1 MRIKKPGPS
10 VPSAPLRN
18 YKQPV
23 IPQVTNRDRT
33 QFWNFYADLA
43 FLSIIIA
50 ALRKIIGKSAQY
62 GHVSRL
68 DLSTSA
74 YRLLGLNLFS
84 TRQIVYFEKQ
94 VSKTLRHTKHFLD
107 MAKIC
112 FPKKFLS
119 LCLQAAIQPLTI
131 CSMFLG
137 LLFWG
142 GH

>member
-10 VPSAPLRN
+10 GPSAQLRN

-23 IPQVTNRDRT
+23 IPQVTDRDRT

-50 ALRKIIGKSAQY
+50 AQKNHRQKCPIWPC
-62 GHVSRL
+62 VSTRL

-84 TRQIVYFEKQ
+84 TR
-94 VSKTLRHTKHFLD
+94 
-107 MAKIC
+107 
-112 FPKKFLS
+112 
-119 LCLQAAIQPLTI
+119 
-131 CSMFLG
+131 
-137 LLFWG
+137 
-142 GH
+142 

>member
-23 IPQVTNRDRT
+23 IPQVTDRT

-50 ALRKIIGKSAQY
+50 AQENHSKSAQY

-74 YRLLGLNLFS
+74 YRLLCLNLFS
-84 TRQIVYFEKQ
+84 TR
-94 VSKTLRHTKHFLD
+94 
-107 MAKIC
+107 
-112 FPKKFLS
+112 
-119 LCLQAAIQPLTI
+119 
-131 CSMFLG
+131 
-137 LLFWG
+137 
-142 GH
+142 

>member
-10 VPSAPLRN
+10 GPSAPLRN

-50 ALRKIIGKSAQY
+50 ALTIRKIIGKSAQY

-68 DLSTSA
+68 D
-74 YRLLGLNLFS
+74 S
-84 TRQIVYFEKQ
+84 TRLEYVGLSASRFE
-94 VSKTLRHTKHFLD
+94 F
-107 MAKIC
+107 I
-112 FPKKFLS
+112 
-119 LCLQAAIQPLTI
+119 
-131 CSMFLG
+131 
-137 LLFWG
+137 
-142 GH
+142 